1 MSFLIARNISKQY
14 ENEHLALDNVS
25 ISLEKGK
32 VISLIGESGSG
43 KSTLLRIL
51 AGLENQDSGEVYLGE
66 KVIQKPSERL
76 VPDYDEV
83 KLIHQDFSL
92 YPNSTVK
99 ENIARPLLK
108 YEKDYA
114 EQRIEEI
121 LGLLNLDAHKDKFPR
136 QLSGGQQQK
145 VAIGRALGPEPEL
158 LLLDEPFSNLDIIQ
172 KRELIYELREIF
184 EVLQMTVVFVTHDL
198 DDALQLSDTL
208 IVMGK
213 GKILQ
218 EGNAAE
224 LNTRPNNLY
233 VAKLFSPLNPIPGME
248 NTFVR
253 PSDLTLLKSNG
264 IKCRV
269 LVSQYLAQFNLLT
282 VRLETSGD
290 IWKVQDNQRRFEVG
304 KILWLRYDEDK
315 LLRF

>member
-14 ENEHLALDNVS
+14 QNGPAALVNVS
-25 ISLEKGK
+25 ISLEKGQ
-32 VISLIGESGSG
+32 VVSLIGESGSG

-51 AGLENQDSGEVYLGE
+51 AGLENQDSGEVLLGG

-92 YPNSTVK
+92 YPNSTVQQ
-99 ENIARPLLK
+99 NIARPLLK

-121 LGLLNLDAHKDKFPR
+121 LRLLRLDANKEKFPR

-158 LLLDEPFSNLDIIQ
+158 LLLDEPFSNLDVIQ

-184 EVLQMTVVFVTHDL
+184 NILQMTVIFVTHDL

-213 GKILQ
+213 GGILQ
-218 EGNAAE
+218 QGDASV
-224 LNTRPNNLY
+224 LNTRPNDLY
-233 VAKLFSPLNPIPGME
+233 VAKLFSPLNAIPGSE

-264 IKCRV
+264 IKSKV
-269 LVSQYLAQFNLLT
+269 VMSQYLAQFNLLT
-282 VRLETSGD
+282 VKLEASGE
-290 IWKVQDNQRRFEVG
+290 IWKVQDNQRRFKVG
-304 KILWLRYDEDK
+304 DSLWLKYDEGK